1 MGKIVLDARLAAVA
15 AKVRPG
21 VPVADIGCD
30 HGKLS
35 AFLAQSGK
43 SPYVIAADLRPEP
56 LSKAKDTVRRAGQA
70 DKVECRLGNGLSVIS
85 AGEVKDIVIA
95 GMGGETIAE
104 ILEAAPWTKSEAY
117 HFVFV
122 PATGHPELRRW
133 LYQNG
138 YELCSETPISQGK
151 YWYIIME
158 VRYTGVSLLQ
168 SELFYTLGLHTQGS
182 GKATLGYLRKV
193 YTKLKKELD
202 GKKASGRY
210 LDLAEEEKLCEE
222 VAKEVERCLE

>member
-1 MGKIVLDARLAAVA
+1 MERIVLDARLAAVA

-21 VPVADIGCD
+21 VSVADIGCD

-43 SPYVIAADLRPEP
+43 SPRVIAADLRPEP
-56 LSKAKDTVRRAGQA
+56 LAKARDTVRRAGQA
-70 DKVECRLGNGLSVIS
+70 ERVECRLGNGLSVIF
-85 AGEVKDIVIA
+85 AEEVQDIVIA

-104 ILEAAPWTKSEAY
+104 ILEAAPWTQSPTY

-133 LYQNG
+133 LCENG
-138 YELCSETPISQGK
+138 YQLCSETPVHQGK
-151 YWYIIME
+151 YWYTVME
-158 VRYTGVSLLQ
+158 VQYIGKAAPQDV
-168 SELFYTLGLHTQGS
+168 LFYTLGLHMQGQ
-182 GKATLGYLRKV
+182 GTAALGYLQKV
-193 YTKLKKELD
+193 YSKLKKELE

-210 LDLAEEEKLCEE
+210 LDLSAEETLCEQ
-222 VAKEVERCLE
+222 VAKEVERCRE